1 MRVLVTDAANRVALA
16 VVRAL
21 GRAGHEVTATEY
33 PRRATPR
40 PPAFDSRHTRHAVVT
55 DSPRDLRADV
65 IIPIATNTLLA
76 LADLPNVPVARTLR
90 VANSRDRLLPLAE
103 KLGVEVPRTWLP
115 ENDEELKRVDVTFP
129 AVVKFRSDE
138 GLYLDPADRY
148 RIVRDRDELMLA
160 VGRLSAVQPRP
171 MIQEYVEG
179 EGCGWSALYDRGRL
193 VARIGHR
200 RLREYPPSGG
210 PSSACESFAHPAME
224 RAGRALLEA
233 LEWHGVAMV
242 EFKRVGDRFVL
253 MEINPRFWGSLPLA
267 LRCGINFPDL
277 LVRVA
282 TGQAA
287 VAHRAASGRRMK
299 FLFHDL
305 AAAWMRP
312 AWWSG
317 VLRDLTAPDGILSFD
332 DARASLRYLA
342 NLVRS

>member
-1 MRVLVTDAANRVALA
+1 MKVVVTDASSRVALA

-21 GRAGHEVTATEY
+21 GRAGHDVTATEV
-33 PRRATPR
+33 PHRASPR

-55 DSPRDLRADV
+55 DAPGDLRADV
-65 IIPIATNTLLA
+65 VIPVATNTLLA
-76 LADLPNVPVARTLR
+76 LADRPNVAAPRTLR
-90 VANSRDRLLPLAE
+90 TANSRDRLLPLAE

-115 ENDEELKRVDVTFP
+115 EGDDELKRVDATFP

-138 GLYLDPADRY
+138 ELYLDPGDRY

-160 VGRLSAVQPRP
+160 YGRLSAVQARP

-193 VARIGHR
+193 VAHIGHR

-210 PSSACESFAHPAME
+210 PSTACESFSHPAME
-224 RAGRALLEA
+224 RSGRTLLEA

-267 LRCGINFPDL
+267 LACGINFPDL

-282 TGQAA
+282 AGQHPTGA
-287 VAHRAASGRRMK
+287 RAASGRRMK
-299 FLFHDL
+299 FLLHDL
-305 AAAWMRP
+305 AAAWARP

-317 VLRDLTAPDGILSFD
+317 VLRDLTAPDGVLSFE
-332 DARASLRYLA
+332 DARSSLRYLA